1 MVSCSGSR
9 YCPSTCVSVS
19 SFSSG
24 EALCCHGRRPLEQV
38 DDRVQGT
45 VLVVWQT
52 PAFQPCVGLAGDLVL
67 EHLYQATLANASLA
81 TQQDHLSLPLFDPVP
96 ALQEEADFLLA
107 PDQWCQTTRTHD
119 VQPTLRPTVTQDAID
134 LEGFSNAPEGLTPQ
148 ICHREIALHQTGGIG
163 TDHHRIGGRQ
173 ALDSGRDVRGFA

>member
-1 MVSCSGSR
+1 GMVSCSGSR

-52 PAFQPCVGLAGDLVL
+52 PAFQPCVGGSPVTWSLSTCTRRLL
-67 EHLYQATLANASLA
+67 PMPASPLNRTTCPGPSL
-81 TQQDHLSLPLFDPVP
+81 TQ
-96 ALQEEADFLLA
+96 
-107 PDQWCQTTRTHD
+107 CQRSRRK
-119 VQPTLRPTVTQDAID
+119 PTSCSRPTSGVRPRGPTTSSR
-134 LEGFSNAPEGLTPQ
+134 LCAPL
-148 ICHREIALHQTGGIG
+148 
-163 TDHHRIGGRQ
+163 GR
-173 ALDSGRDVRGFA
+173 RTR